1 MNNVKNIC
9 IAVMTILLVL
19 CIYISPVYAETSS
32 EDKQKLIDMLNQY
45 KNDLGD
51 LNQVK
56 TVVDQL
62 YSDINSASTVD
73 DNLKKTLTEDINM
86 LDNVTGMNPLILTVL
101 KSELSSQVEQLSD
114 SNLSELKDEVA
125 VIKEWVDAKVGTS
138 EDDGKKDD
146 NKNNG
151 TNDGAN
157 NDSNNNGNKVDQSNP
172 TIDPTTSGEKIPY
185 AGAQNIIKIL
195 VVIAGISIIVFVI
208 KYRELKEIK

>member
-1 MNNVKNIC
+1 MRNFKEKILG
-9 IAVMTILLVL
+9 ILL
-19 CIYISPVYAETSS
+19 ISILIFVSFRAPIVYGKTEADELK
-32 EDKQKLIDMLNQY
+32 ELLDEY
-45 KNDLGD
+45 EEDLGD
-51 LNQVK
+51 LNQLK
-56 TVVDQL
+56 KVVDVTYNDL
-62 YSDINSASTVD
+62 YTATKVD
-73 DNLKKTLTEDINM
+73 DALKEKLREDISNFENI
-86 LDNVTGMNPLILTVL
+86 DGINPLILSVL
-101 KSELSSQVEQLSD
+101 DIELNSQVN
-114 SNLSELKDEVA
+114 NLDDDNIDDMREEIS

-157 NDSNNNGNKVDQSNP
+157 NDSNNNVNKVDQSNP

>member
-1 MNNVKNIC
+1 MRNFKEKILG
-9 IAVMTILLVL
+9 ILL
-19 CIYISPVYAETSS
+19 ISILIFASFRAPIVYGKTEADELK
-32 EDKQKLIDMLNQY
+32 ELLDEY
-45 KNDLGD
+45 EEDLGD
-51 LNQVK
+51 LKQLK
-56 TVVDQL
+56 KVVDVTYNDL
-62 YSDINSASTVD
+62 YTATKVD
-73 DNLKKTLTEDINM
+73 DALKEKLGEDISNFENI
-86 LDNVTGMNPLILTVL
+86 DGINPLILSVL
-101 KSELSSQVEQLSD
+101 DIELNSQVN
-114 SNLSELKDEVA
+114 NLDDDNIDDMREEIS

-157 NDSNNNGNKVDQSNP
+157 NDSNNNGNKVDQSNT

>member
-1 MNNVKNIC
+1 MRNFKEKILG
-9 IAVMTILLVL
+9 ILL
-19 CIYISPVYAETSS
+19 ISILIFASFRAPIVYGKTEADELK
-32 EDKQKLIDMLNQY
+32 ELLDEY
-45 KNDLGD
+45 EEDLGD
-51 LNQVK
+51 LKQLK
-56 TVVDQL
+56 KVVDVTYNDL
-62 YSDINSASTVD
+62 YTATQVD
-73 DNLKKTLTEDINM
+73 DALKEKLREDISNFENI
-86 LDNVTGMNPLILTVL
+86 DGINPLILSVL
-101 KSELSSQVEQLSD
+101 DIELNSQVN
-114 SNLSELKDEVA
+114 NLDDDNIDDMREEIS
-125 VIKEWVDAKVGTS
+125 VIKEWVDAKVGTA